1 MHVAVTLPEVRADV
15 PLRPAPPAALQQP
28 AGSSRAVAVPSN
40 LHEYLTFRIGD
51 EEYAID
57 ILRVQEIRGYSPLT
71 RIAHAPQT
79 VRGVVNLRGVIVPVV
94 DLRVCLQTTARA
106 SRDED
111 TVTIVL
117 DLGDRVIGAVVDAVS
132 DVLTMDAVHIRP
144 APQIR
149 APVLAESIVGIACP
163 GEGTSAQ
170 RILILLDIQALLS
183 GADVGL

>member
-1 MHVAVTLPEVRADV
+1 MHAAVTLPEVRADV
-15 PLRPAPPAALQQP
+15 PLRPPPAAIQQP
-28 AGSSRAVAVPSN
+28 ATSSRAVAAPSS

-71 RIAHAPQT
+71 RIAHAPAT

-94 DLRVCLQTTARA
+94 DLRVCLQTTTQT

-117 DLGDRVIGAVVDAVS
+117 DLGNRVVGAVVNAVS
-132 DVLTMDAVHIRP
+132 DVLTLSATQIRP

-149 APVLAESIVGIACP
+149 AHALADSIVGIACP